1 MRLLKGSIIEETKQ
15 EILTKY
21 FFLNGLIQT
30 LGNRLNSFSSSFT
43 SATFSGSEDHKRDS
57 RKF

>member
-1 MRLLKGSIIEETKQ
+1 MKGSIIEETKQ
-15 EILTKY
+15 EILMKY

-30 LGNRLNSFSSSFT
+30 LGNRLNSFSSSFM